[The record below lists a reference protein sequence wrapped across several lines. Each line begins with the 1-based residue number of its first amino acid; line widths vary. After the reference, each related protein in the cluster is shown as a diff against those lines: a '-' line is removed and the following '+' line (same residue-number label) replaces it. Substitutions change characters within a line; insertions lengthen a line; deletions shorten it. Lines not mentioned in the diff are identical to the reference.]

1 MGQTGSV
8 PSLSNLLIRLELK
21 LVKIASRV
29 RLSLASV
36 PRFPLRAHSPDP
48 QAAESCG
55 GISEEARAAVR
66 KALVRPHVF
75 WSLEVRLSRV
85 SLIGRDESLL
95 QTESQVPTVMRAWVR
110 NHSLAAPPQL
120 VQMEILL
127 VKYLSYEHAAGY
139 RRSAF
144 RSKIRLELSEI
155 FWLKL
160 KVYMR
165 STFAAREHNGHT
177 RRTRIAA
184 LTHECSPVHCKSDAP
199 TKQNISFVEHPFGN
213 KVTQRHFSGG
223 LSHRRRR
230 R

>member
-8 PSLSNLLIRLELK
+8 PSLSNMLIRLELK

-110 NHSLAAPPQL
+110 NHSLAAPPP
-120 VQMEILL
+120 IGADGN
-127 VKYLSYEHAAGY
+127 S
-139 RRSAF
+139 SC
-144 RSKIRLELSEI
+144 KISVLR
-155 FWLKL
+155 
-160 KVYMR
+160 
-165 STFAAREHNGHT
+165 A
-177 RRTRIAA
+177 
-184 LTHECSPVHCKSDAP
+184 
-199 TKQNISFVEHPFGN
+199 
-213 KVTQRHFSGG
+213 
-223 LSHRRRR
+223 RRRLSPLR
-230 R
+230 LPVENTARAERDLLAQAESLHAEYLRGPGT